1 MRKNRIAAFAGL
13 ALFTF
18 VGTHAHAQQSWPYC
32 QILDGTEAP
41 AWQADVEYTAKGQVS
56 GDGGSDVS
64 VWNIGGGGGLYYW
77 RTSAGDIDLTG
88 AYDVW
93 FWDGNGGIALPDRTA
108 ALRLRADYIVRNW
121 DGSAL
126 RVGIKPGIYSD
137 TEELSFDS
145 IYVPFE
151 VLGIQAFNP
160 RVSGLIGVA
169 IYPGFDRVFDPR
181 FGVRMAAADSV
192 RVDVMYPES
201 RVTFRPD
208 DWELYAGIR
217 HDAVNE
223 FRLEEDDARKQFSFR
238 ETRAYFGSAWPAGEA
253 LRMEAE
259 VGIAFNREVDFKRE
273 APGRDIEDAWYIR
286 IGIGGAL

>member
-1 MRKNRIAAFAGL
+1 MRKIRFAGVACFVLVTL
-13 ALFTF
+13 AQAL
-18 VGTHAHAQQSWPYC
+18 VYAQNQWPYC

-41 AWQADVEYTAKGQVS
+41 AWRVDVEYTGKGRVKTE
-56 GDGGSDVS
+56 GGSEVS
-64 VWNIGGGGGLYYW
+64 VWNISGGGGLYYW
-77 RTSAGDIDLTG
+77 RTETGDLDLTG
-88 AYDVW
+88 AYDFW
-93 FWDGNGGIALPDRTA
+93 IWDGSGGIALPDRTV

-126 RVGIKPGIYSD
+126 LLGVKPGIYSD
-137 TEELSFDS
+137 AEELTIKS
-145 IYVPFE
+145 IYVPVE

-181 FGVRMAAADSV
+181 FGVRMAATDSV
-192 RVDVMYPES
+192 RFDLMYPES

-208 DWELYAGIR
+208 EWELFAGVR

-223 FRLEEDDARKQFSFR
+223 FRLEEDDVRKQFAFR
-238 ETRAYFGSAWPAGEA
+238 ETRAYWGSAWPIGDAF
-253 LRMEAE
+253 RMEAE
-259 VGIAFNREVDFKRE
+259 VGWAFNREVDFKRE

-286 IGIGGAL
+286 VGIGGAL